1 MTEMKDDLKKTPL
14 FNEHLRLKAK
24 MVDFS
29 GWSMPLQYSSIIE
42 EVKAVRE
49 NIGMFDVSHMGEFL
63 VKGPDTEKF
72 IDKVIT
78 NSFSTLKNGEICYSP
93 ICNENGGIIDDLLVY
108 KFSNQKAMIVV
119 NASNISKDFNW
130 FKKQAESFR
139 VDLFN
144 ISEETALIAVQGP
157 KTEEVLQEI
166 SQIVLKDIEYY
177 CFTEGR
183 VNGIKVLISR
193 TGYTGED
200 GFELYV
206 SPDAS
211 IPLWRKILE
220 VGQSVGIKPCGLGA
234 RDVLRLE
241 AAYMLY
247 GNDIDENTTPLEAS
261 LTWTVK
267 FEKEDF
273 IGKNA
278 LLEQKEQGLEKV
290 LKGFVISGKAIARHG
305 DKILKD
311 EKEVGYIT
319 SGTKSPTLD
328 KSIALGYVK
337 KDFAKINEEFIVKI
351 RDKDFKATIVKLPFY
366 RGTVKSKTKKKSS

>member
-1 MTEMKDDLKKTPL
+1 MKDNLKKTPL

-29 GWSMPLQYSSIIE
+29 GWNMPLQYSSIIE
-42 EVKAVRE
+42 EAKAVRE
-49 NIGMFDVSHMGEFL
+49 NIGIFDVSHMGEFL

-72 IDKVIT
+72 IDNVIT

-93 ICNENGGIIDDLLVY
+93 MCNENGGIIDDLLVY

-119 NASNISKDFNW
+119 NASNISKDFDW
-130 FKKQAESFR
+130 LKKQAENFKVS
-139 VDLFN
+139 LFD

-177 CFTEGR
+177 CFAEGR

-220 VGQSVGIKPCGLGA
+220 VGQSAGIKPCGLGA

-247 GNDIDENTTPLEAS
+247 GNDIDESTTPLEAS
-261 LTWTVK
+261 LSWTVK

-273 IGKNA
+273 IGKAA
-278 LLEQKEQGLEKV
+278 LLKQKEQGLEKI
-290 LKGFVISGKAIARHG
+290 LRGFMIAGKAIARHG
-305 DKILKD
+305 DKIFKGT
-311 EKEVGYIT
+311 EEVGYIT
-319 SGTKSPTLD
+319 SGTKSPVLD
-328 KSIALGYVK
+328 KSIAIGYVK
-337 KDFAKINEEFIVKI
+337 KEFAKIGEEFIVKSKN
-351 RDKDFKATIVKLPFY
+351 KDLKATIVKLPFY
-366 RGTVKSKTKKKSS
+366 RGTVKSKSKKKSS